1 MDLTVKS
8 LPIRNTHANHILS
21 AYYAI
26 FRYDLMKKCWSHEAR
41 DRPNF
46 NVVHETGEK
55 ILLSI
60 DSSDN

>member
-1 MDLTVKS
+1 M
-8 LPIRNTHANHILS
+8 PILIIYFLL
-21 AYYAI
+21 I
-26 FRYDLMKKCWSHEAR
+26 MPFFRYDLMRKCWSHEAR

-46 NVVHETGEK
+46 DVVHETGEK